1 MTVLGVEDNSSVR
14 RSDFPSPVGRLQEGR
29 GFLPSLLPTPPLE
42 KPGRVGLPGPL
53 GHDIN
58 RQSLFLASTLE
69 GIHIPEWSFLVVRR
83 DGG

>member
-14 RSDFPSPVGRLQEGR
+14 RPDFPSTVGRLQAGH
-29 GFLPSLLPTPPLE
+29 GFLPSLLPTPSLE
-42 KPGRVGLPGPL
+42 KPGTVGLPGPL

-58 RQSLFLASTLE
+58 RKSLFLASTLE
-69 GIHIPEWSFLVVRR
+69 GIQIPEWSFLVVRR

>member
-14 RSDFPSPVGRLQEGR
+14 RPDFTSPARR
-29 GFLPSLLPTPPLE
+29 LLPTPPLE

-58 RQSLFLASTLE
+58 RESLFLASTLE
-69 GIHIPEWSFLVVRR
+69 GIQIPESSFLVVRR